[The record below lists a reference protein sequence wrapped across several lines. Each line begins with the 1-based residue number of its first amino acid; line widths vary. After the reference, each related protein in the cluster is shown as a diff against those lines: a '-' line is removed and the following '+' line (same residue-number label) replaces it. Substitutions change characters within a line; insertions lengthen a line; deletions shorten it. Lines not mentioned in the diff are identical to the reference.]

1 MKTITACL
9 YCNKKK
15 NCPESVGAHT
25 FLDSCFE
32 AEDKSIR
39 EAIEPLV
46 DLRRISAPVDIY
58 EKVNRIIELIISLKE
73 EAEEKHRKMKQLSD
87 YIASSGCEL
96 ICAHAREYP
105 CTSVI
110 HCYECDEMCFCRDC
124 KDYEKFELNWD
135 KLERSGF

>member
-1 MKTITACL
+1 MKALTACL

-15 NCPESVGAHT
+15 NCPESVGAHS

-46 DLRRISAPVDIY
+46 ELRRITAPVEIY

-73 EAEEKHRKMKQLSD
+73 EAEEKHRKLEKAIRYIGSD
-87 YIASSGCEL
+87 NCEL
-96 ICAHAREYP
+96 VCVHGGEP
-105 CTSVI
+105 CNKDT
-110 HCYECDEMCFCRDC
+110 ECFCCDSPCVCRDC
-124 KDYEKFELNWD
+124 KECEKFEMDWSKLN
-135 KLERSGF
+135 ET